1 MSGIQSWIYL
11 TKQLR
16 NESSGRAY
24 CTLWIQDNWKVWH
37 DITDS
42 QNTLLREQW
51 SSTFIFSW
59 FASLISLWIFYFGK
73 DSPRAPSVT
82 QCAITRLFSL
92 VSPSHITSPVSPSHL
107 TSHITSHSSG
117 IFLTTVRENIVRV
130 LNKIWRRDILWML
143 RSAWSHRLQFHCW
156 IWNAD
161 PWAGFS
167 IRRSKELGPGVRAWT
182 EAMLAKYLFH
192 FNLLKAKYLMHRT
205 KHDKRN
211 SINYKYFWMRMF
223 ATPWRLRAPSKAQN
237 EPIGIS

>member
-1 MSGIQSWIYL
+1 MHLNVCQAFKVEFIWLNNYEMNLRGELIAHYEFRTTEKSDTILLTRRIYYWG
-11 TKQLR
+11 
-16 NESSGRAY
+16 SSEAQP
-24 CTLWIQDNWKVWH
+24 LSFLD
-37 DITDS
+37 
-42 QNTLLREQW
+42 LLPW
-51 SSTFIFSW
+51 YLCGYFILVKTRH
-59 FASLISLWIFYFGK
+59 A
-73 DSPRAPSVT
+73 RRSVT

-167 IRRSKELGPGVRAWT
+167 IRRRS
-182 EAMLAKYLFH
+182 
-192 FNLLKAKYLMHRT
+192 
-205 KHDKRN
+205 
-211 SINYKYFWMRMF
+211 
-223 ATPWRLRAPSKAQN
+223 
-237 EPIGIS
+237 